1 MPWLGETPEHDAYHC
16 ELGEAFGDEGKR
28 FVVGHQTLIASEPG
42 QRPFDHPSPT
52 HDLEAAR
59 VIHAFYDFQLDRLPR
74 ERCFELLSSIAAVG
88 EDFSEPWE
96 QMARLADQIG
106 SAVAVLDVGRDHCDA
121 KKQPIVSTMTLR
133 LMPLVFFPASY
144 PTGSL

>member
-1 MPWLGETPEHDAYHC
+1 M
-16 ELGEAFGDEGKR
+16 
-28 FVVGHQTLIASEPG
+28 GHQSSIASEPG

-59 VIHAFYDFQLDRLPR
+59 VIRAFYDFQLNRLPR